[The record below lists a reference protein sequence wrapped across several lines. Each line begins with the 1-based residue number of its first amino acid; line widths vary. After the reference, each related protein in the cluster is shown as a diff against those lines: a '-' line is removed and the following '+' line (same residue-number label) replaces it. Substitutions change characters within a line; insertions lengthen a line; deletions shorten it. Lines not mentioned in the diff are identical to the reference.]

1 MPAWNEKYSDVS
13 NAASANARR
22 VFVVIGRQ
30 PNFFIRFLTFLIAAV
45 IFGLMLLIILPIL
58 VIGALGLGA
67 LWLYVWVR
75 LKFARWREPNGPL
88 DRRHN
93 VRVIDRD
100 DQGKRQ

>member
-22 VFVVIGRQ
+22 VFVTIGRQ
-30 PNFFIRFLTFLIAAV
+30 PNFFTRILTFIIAAI

-58 VIGALGLGA
+58 ILGALALGL
-67 LWLYVWVR
+67 LWIYVWTR

-88 DRRHN
+88 DKRHN
-93 VRVIDRD
+93 VRVIRREEEG
-100 DQGKRQ
+100 Q